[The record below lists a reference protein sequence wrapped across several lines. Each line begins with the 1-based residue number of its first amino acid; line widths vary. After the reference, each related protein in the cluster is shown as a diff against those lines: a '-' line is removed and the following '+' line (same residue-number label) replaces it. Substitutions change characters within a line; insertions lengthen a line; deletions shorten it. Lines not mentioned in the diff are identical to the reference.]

1 MSVKTTELGL
11 IMSVP
16 AFCEDGEVLHLDE
29 TTQSIRVQMDA
40 LGGEIYLAT
49 FSLTAA
55 KGMLIALTTWPP
67 LRTFVQE
74 LSKTMPPD
82 AG

>member
-1 MSVKTTELGL
+1 MSAKTTELGL
-11 IMSVP
+11 VMSVP
-16 AFCEDGEVLHLDE
+16 AFCEDAEMQHVDE
-29 TTQSIRVQMDA
+29 ATQSIRIQMNA

-67 LRTFVQE
+67 LRPFVQE
-74 LSKTMPPD
+74 LGKTIPTD
-82 AG
+82 TA

>member
-11 IMSVP
+11 VMSVP
-16 AFCEDGEVLHLDE
+16 AFCEDGEVQHLDE
-29 TTQSIRVQMDA
+29 ATQSLRIQMNA

-74 LSKTMPPD
+74 LNKTVPTD
-82 AG
+82 AS